1 MYQGIELDFAKSPQ
15 RVTMAESLARFGGI
29 AEGSVD
35 NVDHLRDVL
44 KNKQVTVE
52 DHWGLGKLQ
61 MEAFEALVEGRLEQP
76 TSPNTRPKSRRWPV
90 AMIETQTS
98 PTVLSC
104 SLVASMPTAFRS

>member
-1 MYQGIELDFAKSPQ
+1 MSTICVMWKDKQGS
-15 RVTMAESLARFGGI
+15 
-29 AEGSVD
+29 
-35 NVDHLRDVL
+35 
-44 KNKQVTVE
+44 VE

-76 TSPNTRPKSRRWPV
+76 TYITEYPPKSLRWPV

-104 SLVASMPTAFRS
+104 SLAAGSMPTAFRS